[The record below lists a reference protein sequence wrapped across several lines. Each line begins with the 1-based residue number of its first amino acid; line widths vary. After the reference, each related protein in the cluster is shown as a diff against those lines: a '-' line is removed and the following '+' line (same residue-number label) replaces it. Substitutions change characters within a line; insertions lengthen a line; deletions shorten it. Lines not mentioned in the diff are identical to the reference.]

1 MTTTPSSPSILD
13 TSATPSCACRHPAR
27 AAVMRSPKGR
37 FEIEAISLEDPRDDE
52 VLVRL
57 VATGLCHTDLVARD
71 QLYPVPQP
79 IVLGHEGAG
88 VVEKIGARVQ
98 NVKVGDP
105 VVLTFLACGACAQ
118 CLAGAP
124 TYCVQLFGLCFGGA
138 RADGSCAIQDAS
150 GTAVHSH
157 FFGQSSFATYAIAN
171 ERNVVKVRA
180 DAPLELLGPLGCGL
194 QTGAGAIL
202 NALRPGA
209 GQSVVVFGAGAVGL
223 SAVMAARLSGASP
236 VIAVDVNPARLA
248 VARELGADVVID
260 ARTADV
266 LAQIKAACA
275 GRGADFTL
283 EAVGRPEVVRQA
295 IDALGPRGVCG
306 IVGAPALGVE
316 ATFDI
321 TDVMVGG
328 KTIRGIVEGNSIPS
342 EFIPRLVDLYL
353 AGRFPIDRLV
363 RTYKLDDI
371 NQAVADAESGK
382 TIKPV
387 ILMS

>member
-1 MTTTPSSPSILD
+1 
-13 TSATPSCACRHPAR
+13 
-27 AAVMRSPKGR
+27 MRSPKGR

-79 IVLGHEGAG
+79 IVLGHEGSG
-88 VVEKIGARVQ
+88 VVEKVGAGVRH
-98 NVKVGDP
+98 VKPGDP

-124 TYCVQLFGLCFGGA
+124 TYCEQLFGLCFGGA
-138 RADGSCAIQDAS
+138 RADGSCAIQDA
-150 GTAVHSH
+150 GGQAVHSH

-209 GQSVVVFGAGAVGL
+209 GQSVAVFGAGAVGL

-248 VARELGADVVID
+248 VARELGADVAID
-260 ARTADV
+260 GRTADV
-266 LAQIKAACA
+266 LAQIRAACA

-342 EFIPRLVDLYL
+342 EFIPRLVDLFL
-353 AGRFPIDRLV
+353 AGRFPIDQLV